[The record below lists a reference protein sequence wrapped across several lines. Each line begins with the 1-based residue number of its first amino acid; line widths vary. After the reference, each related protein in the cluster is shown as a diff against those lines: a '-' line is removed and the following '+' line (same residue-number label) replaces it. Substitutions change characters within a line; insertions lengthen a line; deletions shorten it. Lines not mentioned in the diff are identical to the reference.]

1 AYERGTGHLVNG
13 EAFVFFSEHY
23 KNVIN
28 PQSITV
34 QLTPGSAETF
44 GVAVVEKN
52 AEGFRVKE
60 LQKGTGNFS
69 FDWEVK
75 AVRKGFESY
84 EVYHKKE
91 NLKAVHEVKGYAPD
105 TSRVNSV
112 RGFIKR

>member
-1 AYERGTGHLVNG
+1 M
-13 EAFVFFSEHY
+13 
-23 KNVIN
+23 
-28 PQSITV
+28 

-52 AEGFRVKE
+52 ADGFRIKE

-75 AVRKGFESY
+75 AVRKGYESY

-91 NLKAVHEVKGYAPD
+91 NLRAVHETSGFAPSNKQIHSMRHKLD
-105 TSRVNSV
+105 HSS
-112 RGFIKR
+112 K